1 MGNTIQINDGSE
13 VFDIVNTRGELLGQF
28 TFIPSDFDIVRRYE
42 ETVQKFEE
50 MQRVIEE
57 KIEREKAEQ
66 EKTEQDGAGIEYL
79 KELDVEMGKQVDY
92 LFNAQVSEKFFSITS
107 PFTILNSG
115 EFFVENV
122 INAIRSVV
130 EQKRDV
136 KLKAVEN
143 HVKKYTD
150 KYKAG
155 PGGYLKPTR

>member
-50 MQRVIEE
+50 MQKAIE
-57 KIEREKAEQ
+57 
-66 EKTEQDGAGIEYL
+66 EKTEQEEPGVEYL
-79 KELDVEMGKQVDY
+79 KELDAEMGKQVDY
-92 LFNAQVSEKFFSITS
+92 LFNAPVSEKFFSITS
-107 PFTILNSG
+107 PFTVLNSG

>member
-50 MQRVIEE
+50 MQRAIEE
-57 KIEREKAEQ
+57 R
-66 EKTEQDGAGIEYL
+66 TGQDDTGLEYL
-79 KELDVEMGKQVDY
+79 KELDAEMGKQVDY
-92 LFNAQVSEKFFSITS
+92 LFNAPVSEKFFCITS
-107 PFTILNSG
+107 PFTMLNSG
-115 EFFVENV
+115 EFFIENV
-122 INAIRSVV
+122 INAIRAVV

-150 KYKAG
+150 KYKSG
-155 PGGYLKPTR
+155 PGGHLKKAR

>member
-50 MQRVIEE
+50 MQKSIEE
-57 KIEREKAEQ
+57 RAA
-66 EKTEQDGAGIEYL
+66 QDDSGIDYL
-79 KELDVEMGKQVDY
+79 KELDAEMGKQVDY
-92 LFNAQVSEKFFSITS
+92 LFNASVSEKFFSITS

-143 HVKKYTD
+143 HVRKYTD
-150 KYKAG
+150 KYKTG
-155 PGGYLKPTR
+155 PGGRLKKAR